1 MIIAR
6 CVLSFFKFICYN
18 FFFFFLNHTS
28 YKCYQTIS
36 KQTVAKTTIAVVD
49 SFVWSFAN
57 NYDMLEIQC
66 FILLR
71 NATAQNQVKFV
82 VFPFQ
87 ICSIFDVQ
95 NRQKANDSVSIFF
108 EKYWKRCRN
117 VFNRKKAKENN
128 NTNNEETTNR
138 AHSEYRQRVKKR
150 FDLWIHTHIH
160 NARMPIARLFV
171 RSFTRSVG
179 WNTKRRL
186 FKHSMP

>member
-49 SFVWSFAN
+49 SFVWSLAN

-82 VFPFQ
+82 VFTFQ

-128 NTNNEETTNR
+128 NSNNEETTNR
-138 AHSEYRQRVKKR
+138 AHSEYRQRVKKTFR
-150 FDLWIHTHIH
+150 FGNTHAHTQCSY
-160 NARMPIARLFV
+160 AYRTSV
-171 RSFTRSVG
+171 RSFVHSLS
-179 WNTKRRL
+179 RL
-186 FKHSMP
+186 EYKASPF